1 MEEFK
6 DIKGLF
12 KKLLGSEVN
21 IKDNIK
27 VTEQSVFCLFIKK
40 LEESS
45 NIEDKLIEVGGI
57 DCHKV
62 SDPLWVV
69 VENLL
74 KFVYGAD
81 AADTILWYIYDRFD
95 PDGSIVSLEDEKGK
109 KYILT
114 TPDDLWSYIKYRYP
128 IK

>member
-40 LEESS
+40 LEESN
-45 NIEDKLIEVGGI
+45 NIENKLIDVGGI
-57 DCHKV
+57 DCSKV
-62 SDPLWVV
+62 SDPLWIV

-74 KFVYGAD
+74 KFVYGVD
-81 AADTILWYIYDRFD
+81 AADTILWYVPY
-95 PDGSIVSLEDEKGK
+95 
-109 KYILT
+109 
-114 TPDDLWSYIKYRYP
+114 
-128 IK
+128 